1 MFDRLPSA
9 PAPSDSVASDSVASD
24 HQPRRVR
31 LSGLAALAVCI
42 MAISTGLTS
51 IAAVAAP
58 PDDSSDEYGY
68 LNSSAR
74 CDDDQTLMAFGRT
87 SRAMVAV
94 CVDPDGELE
103 YRGVRLSD
111 QAATTLSA
119 TRASDGSI
127 IATNDGVTYAISPTF
142 FLVSEG
148 DAVLYRDS
156 WIEFHQPRFSG
167 TPTTTSTST
176 STTTAAAST
185 APTTAPTV
193 STPTV
198 STTTVTMAPVTPA
211 GR

>member
-111 QAATTLSA
+111 QAAATLTA

-176 STTTAAAST
+176 STTTTAAST
-185 APTTAPTV
+185 APTSTPTV
-193 STPTV
+193 STTTV

>member
-24 HQPRRVR
+24 HQPRRVG

-51 IAAVAAP
+51 IDAVAAP

-68 LNSSAR
+68 LNTAAR

-148 DAVLYRDS
+148 DSVLYRDS
-156 WIEFHQPRFSG
+156 WIEFRQPRFSG

-176 STTTAAAST
+176 TTTVAST

>member
-9 PAPSDSVASDSVASD
+9 PAPTDPFTSSGHRS
-24 HQPRRVR
+24 RRGSSPGV
-31 LSGLAALAVCI
+31 AALAAAI
-42 MAISTGLTS
+42 MAISAGLTA
-51 IAAVAAP
+51 IDAVAAP

-68 LNSSAR
+68 LNTAAR

-94 CVDPDGELE
+94 CVDSDGELE

-119 TRASDGSI
+119 TRASDGSV

-148 DAVLYRDS
+148 DSVLYRDA
-156 WIEFHQPRFSG
+156 WIEFRQPRFSG
-167 TPTTTSTST
+167 APTTTPAPSTSSTPPT
-176 STTTAAAST
+176 SSSPST
-185 APTTAPTV
+185 S
-193 STPTV
+193 STPPTV
-198 STTTVTMAPVTPA
+198 STTTVTMAPVPPA

>member
-1 MFDRLPSA
+1 MFDRPILDPQPPPLP
-9 PAPSDSVASDSVASD
+9 D
-24 HQPRRVR
+24 HRFGRAALP
-31 LSGLAALAVCI
+31 GLAAVSIVLA
-42 MAISTGLTS
+42 S
-51 IAAVAAP
+51 IVIATTAGPPPGEAVAAP
-58 PDDSSDEYGY
+58 SGDDYSSDESGY
-68 LNSSAR
+68 LDSSAR
-74 CDDDQTLMAFGRT
+74 CDADQTLMAFGRT

-111 QAATTLSA
+111 QAAATLTA

-148 DAVLYRDS
+148 DSVLYRDS
-156 WIEFHQPRFSG
+156 WIEFRQPRFSG
-167 TPTTTSTST
+167 TPTTTAT
-176 STTTAAAST
+176 STTTTAAST
-185 APTTAPTV
+185 APTTAPPVT
-193 STPTV
+193 TPTV

>member
-24 HQPRRVR
+24 HQPRRVG

-51 IAAVAAP
+51 IDAVAAP

-68 LNSSAR
+68 LNTAAR

-148 DAVLYRDS
+148 DSVLYRDS
-156 WIEFHQPRFSG
+156 WIEFRQPRFSG

-176 STTTAAAST
+176 TTTAAAST

>member
-1 MFDRLPSA
+1 MFDRPILGPQPPPLP
-9 PAPSDSVASDSVASD
+9 D
-24 HQPRRVR
+24 HRSGRAALP
-31 LSGLAALAVCI
+31 GLAAVSIVLA
-42 MAISTGLTS
+42 S
-51 IAAVAAP
+51 IVIATTAGPPPGEAVAAP
-58 PDDSSDEYGY
+58 SGGDYSSDEYGY
-68 LNSSAR
+68 LETAAR

-119 TRASDGSI
+119 TRAADGSI

-148 DAVLYRDS
+148 DSVLYRDS
-156 WIEFHQPRFSG
+156 WIEFRQPRFSG

-176 STTTAAAST
+176 TTTTAAST

>member
-24 HQPRRVR
+24 SVASDHQPRRVG

-51 IAAVAAP
+51 IDAVAAP

-68 LNSSAR
+68 LNTAAR

-148 DAVLYRDS
+148 DSVLYRDS
-156 WIEFHQPRFSG
+156 WIEFRQPRFSG
-167 TPTTTSTST
+167 TPTTTS
-176 STTTAAAST
+176 AAAST

>member
-51 IAAVAAP
+51 IDAVAAP

-68 LNSSAR
+68 LNTAAR

-148 DAVLYRDS
+148 DSVLYRDS
-156 WIEFHQPRFSG
+156 WIEFRQPRFSG

-176 STTTAAAST
+176 TTTAAST